1 MIYKTLKTNRRAN
14 TQRGGAQ
21 RRGTAT
27 VELAVCLPLLFILS
41 MGAMEGA
48 SLIFLR
54 QALIQSAYET
64 VKESVRTN
72 GSQAEGLVRGEQTLS
87 FRNIDSPSITFS
99 PTNVDS
105 LDPGTPVPLPFQP
118 LVIQIVCFHLVH
130 LKIRL
135 LRSARPCLRNNF
147 QLAVFSKR

>member
-105 LDPGTPVPLPFQP
+105 LDPGTPVTVTVSAPGDSNSVFPFGPFKNQTIT
-118 LVIQIVCFHLVH
+118 VSATM
-130 LKIRL
+130 LKE
-135 LRSARPCLRNNF
+135 
-147 QLAVFSKR
+147 

>member
-1 MIYKTLKTNRRAN
+1 MFNTLKKNRPSRTRHN
-14 TQRGGAQ
+14 GAR

-54 QALIQSAYET
+54 QALVQSAYET

-72 GSQAEGLVRGEQTLS
+72 GSQAEGLVRGQQTLS
-87 FRNIDSPSITFS
+87 FRTINSPTITFS
-99 PTNVDS
+99 PANVDN
-105 LDPGTPVPLPFQP
+105 LAPGTPVTVTVSAPGDSNSVFPFGPFQNQTIT
-118 LVIQIVCFHLVH
+118 VQATM
-130 LKIRL
+130 LKE
-135 LRSARPCLRNNF
+135 
-147 QLAVFSKR
+147 